1 MTSRDRRDA
10 ALVLC
15 LPTGELLGE
24 TTVFEVPSPYPQ
36 EAGPLVDAA
45 RADLGIE
52 VTMLRL
58 LDIEHRTGDEA
69 DLVRYLAE
77 VAAPP
82 AMALSSVGA
91 AAVANES
98 HRMPW
103 ARPGGPARH
112 LDWARRELEA
122 AGIAQT
128 APPRQVRSWNLSS
141 LWSMPT
147 THGTHWLKVVPPF
160 FAHEGA
166 VIGRMSRHPVPRV
179 LAHEGGMLLLEEI
192 PGDDL
197 YESTLEQACA
207 MVDLLVAMQLD
218 TVGRLDGLFA
228 IGLPD
233 WRVPALVAP
242 AGRLLD
248 VWGAQLDPTDRAAVA
263 ELVDSL
269 DMRAA
274 RLEECG
280 LPDTLVHGDFHGGNV
295 RGSGLEL
302 TLLDWG
308 DSGVGHP
315 LLDVAAFTERM
326 PPAHAE
332 AVRRH
337 WAAAWNT
344 AVPGS
349 DAARA
354 ATLIAPVA
362 ALRQAIVY
370 QGFLDRIEPDERVYH
385 AEDPPL
391 WLRRAA
397 EAYATS
403 VD

>member
-45 RADLGIE
+45 RTDLGIE

-58 LDIEHRTGDEA
+58 LDIEHRAGDGA

-77 VAAPP
+77 IAAPP
-82 AMALSSVGA
+82 AISLSSAGT

-103 ARPGGPARH
+103 ARPGGPARQ

-141 LWSMPT
+141 LWSLPT

-160 FAHEGA
+160 FAHEAA
-166 VIGRMSRHPVPRV
+166 VIERMSRHPVPRV
-179 LAHEGGMLLLEEI
+179 LAHADGMLLLEEI

-197 YESTLEQACA
+197 YEPTLAQSCA

-218 TVGRLDGLFA
+218 TVGRLDELFA

-233 WRVPALVAP
+233 WRLPALVTP

-248 VWGAQLDPTDRAAVA
+248 AWGSALDSTDRAAVA
-263 ELVDSL
+263 ELVDAL
-269 DMRAA
+269 DARAA

-295 RGSGLEL
+295 RGLGLEL

-326 PPAHAE
+326 PPADAE

-337 WAAAWNT
+337 WVEAWST

-397 EAYATS
+397 EAFRS
-403 VD
+403 S

>member
-45 RADLGIE
+45 RAGLGIE

-58 LDIEHRTGDEA
+58 LDIEHRAGDEA

-82 AMALSSVGA
+82 AIALSSIGT
-91 AAVANES
+91 AAVANEP

-103 ARPGGPARH
+103 ARPGGPARQ
-112 LDWARRELEA
+112 LDWARSELEA
-122 AGIAQT
+122 AGIAPT

-141 LWSMPT
+141 LWSLPT
-147 THGTHWLKVVPPF
+147 THGTHWLKAVPPF

-166 VIGRMSRHPVPRV
+166 VIERMSRHPVPRA
-179 LAHEGGMLLLEEI
+179 LAHADGMLLLEEI

-218 TVGRLDGLFA
+218 TVGRLDELFA

-233 WRVPALVAP
+233 WRLPALVTP
-242 AGRLLD
+242 SRRLLD
-248 VWGAQLDPTDRAAVA
+248 AWGPQLDSPDRAAVA
-263 ELVDSL
+263 ELVDAL
-269 DMRAA
+269 DTRAA
-274 RLEECG
+274 RLEDCG

-326 PPAHAE
+326 PPADAE
-332 AVRRH
+332 AVLRH
-337 WAAAWNT
+337 WVEAWNT

-370 QGFLDRIEPDERVYH
+370 QGFLDRIEHDERVYH
-385 AEDPPL
+385 AEDPPI

-397 EAYATS
+397 EAFRAS
-403 VD
+403 